1 MKGFLQQIEKIQVI
15 KMQNANV
22 NSTTDIDAY
31 AKEVEEIVEMLDAL
45 KEDLERKETLLTK
58 VEETLEDTEKVLEKK
73 IQEIVEKDNKLKQIE
88 DILLRKEEDMKI
100 QEEELQTNAAL
111 EYLSFKVREEE
122 IASLEEKASS
132 GEMQKEYDEKIR
144 RLEEMLESKELQMR
158 DMQETIEKG
167 VVLSDAD
174 LSQASVD
181 EKLKAKMEDISKKER
196 EMEEMKDHLM
206 MMETRLREEQEE
218 LVHEANK
225 IKQRMAMGEGV
236 KSQELERKEEQLKKM
251 EDELKTAQKE
261 ISGFKKMLED
271 LEIKLKDRED
281 ELREREEELKSREED
296 VMTKAGLDADELK
309 QISLSEEEIKYRVD
323 KDLRK
328 KESELQEKLERKAE
342 RRIKPLLKKIELLE
356 TRNEELEDLENQLES
371 KRAEV
376 EMKYNQLQ
384 ERYDEMSFREKK
396 LSKREDRI
404 QAERLNLEEEK
415 RKIALTRDGDHAMG
429 LNEELA
435 LKNEELK
442 KLEDR
447 LKEREEFLKQK
458 ETEIQRMEDK
468 VIDSDLDMEAAIEKE
483 KDISKVKIGVRRLDD
498 LMFGGLPLNS
508 NIFVY
513 GPPFAGKQTL
523 LNLYIADGLKK
534 GIPAIYIL
542 IDKTPSEIR
551 DNLKLVLPKVANYE
565 KKGLLYYIDSYSR
578 GMGIEGDEPNT
589 TYIEKSTDF
598 EEIQIAVTNLQKTFQ
613 GKSKYHKVALH
624 SVSTLMAYSDAMT
637 TFRFLQTLTSRCKRA
652 GATSLFVMD
661 RGMFSEAEVQTLK
674 HLMNGVIEFKT
685 EDLKNYL
692 RVEGIGDV
700 RTRGWVEYSHTTNSI
715 TLIGS
720 FAVDHIR

>member
-1 MKGFLQQIEKIQVI
+1 
-15 KMQNANV
+15 MQSANAGG
-22 NSTTDIDAY
+22 TTDIDAY

-45 KEDLERKETLLTK
+45 KEDLERKESLLTK
-58 VEETLEDTEKVLEKK
+58 VEETLEDTEQVLETK
-73 IQEIVEKDNKLKQIE
+73 IQEIVEKDNKLKKIE

-122 IASLEEKASS
+122 IASLEEKSSS
-132 GEMQKEYDEKIR
+132 GELKKEYDDQLR
-144 RLEEMLESKELQMR
+144 RLEEMLEAKELQMR

-167 VVLSDAD
+167 VVLSDDD
-174 LSQASVD
+174 LSEASTD
-181 EKLKAKMEDISKKER
+181 EKLAAKMTEISKKEQ

-206 MMETRLREEQEE
+206 MMEQRLREEQED
-218 LVHEANK
+218 LVHEATK
-225 IKQRMAMGEGV
+225 IKTRMAMGEGV
-236 KSQELERKEEQLKKM
+236 KSGELERKEEQLKKM
-251 EDELKTAQKE
+251 EEELKTAQKE
-261 ISGFKKMLED
+261 IGSFKKVLED

-281 ELREREEELKSREED
+281 ELKEREDDLKEKEEEVLS
-296 VMTKAGLDADELK
+296 KAGLDVEELK
-309 QISLSEEEIKYRVD
+309 QVSLSEEEIKYRVD
-323 KDLRK
+323 KELRK
-328 KESELQEKLERKAE
+328 

-356 TRNEELEDLENQLES
+356 LRNDELEDLENQLES
-371 KRAEV
+371 KRSEI
-376 EMKYNQLQ
+376 EMKNNQLQ
-384 ERYDEMSFREKK
+384 ERYDEMSFKEKK
-396 LSKREDRI
+396 LSKRE
-404 QAERLNLEEEK
+404 ERLSSERMNLEDEK
-415 RKIALTRDGDHAMG
+415 RKVAMTRDGEHAMG
-429 LNEELA
+429 LSEEVA

-458 ETEIQRMEDK
+458 EMDIQRMEDK

-483 KDISKVKIGVRRLDD
+483 KDVQKVKIGVRRLDD

-508 NIFVY
+508 NIFIY

-534 GIPAIYIL
+534 GVPAIYVL
-542 IDKTPSEIR
+542 IDKTPAEIR
-551 DNLKLVLPKVANYE
+551 DNLKLVLPKVETYE
-565 KKGLLYYIDSYSR
+565 KKGLLHYVDAYSR
-578 GMGIEGDEPNT
+578 GMGIEGEEPNT
-589 TYIEKSTDF
+589 TYIEKPTDM
-598 EEIQIAVTNLQKTFQ
+598 EDMQMAVTNIQKTYE
-613 GKSKYHKVALH
+613 GKAKYSKVALH

-652 GATSLFVMD
+652 GATALYVMD

-700 RTRGWVEYSHTTNSI
+700 RTRGWIEYSHTTNSI